1 MKLKILFFGLSIAT
15 ILMNGEIGYSQCES
29 DETKNM
35 CISKSTE
42 VAVLTP
48 ANQNHE
54 EEVNPQIP
62 ELSEYH
68 EVIYQI
74 WHNGWPNKDYELLKS
89 LYPDAREGY
98 TKLQKVKMRGILQ
111 DKQKQWEDSVNQL
124 GKYLDDYNNAIQKN
138 DNKALLDAAEKLHS
152 QYESLVRIINP
163 VLKEIED
170 FHKSLYMLYH
180 YDYPN
185 YDLDKIQKDLAELS
199 KKMDELNKA
208 ELPQKLQS
216 IQKDFE
222 ESRAELDKA
231 MKNLEETMKE
241 YSNNKD
247 KISKSIEEMH
257 EAYQNLEGIF
267 ENK

>member
-1 MKLKILFFGLSIAT
+1 MKLKILFFALALAT
-15 ILMNGEIGYSQCES
+15 ILINVEITSAQCEA
-29 DETKNM
+29 DESKNM

-48 ANQNHE
+48 ANHNHE

-89 LYPDAREGY
+89 LYPEAKEGY
-98 TKLQKVKMRGILQ
+98 NQLQKVKMTGILQ
-111 DKQKQWEDSVNQL
+111 DKQKKWDDGLNQL

-152 QYESLVRIINP
+152 QYEMLVRTINP
-163 VLKEIED
+163 VLKEMEN
-170 FHKSLYMLYH
+170 FHKSLYILYH
-180 YDYPN
+180 YDYPS
-185 YDLDKIQKDLAELS
+185 YDMEKMQKDIVELTQ
-199 KKMDELNKA
+199 KMDELNEA
-208 ELPQKLQS
+208 QLPKRLES
-216 IQKDFE
+216 KQKDFE
-222 ESRAELDKA
+222 KSRSELGKA
-231 MKNLEETMKE
+231 MNNLEKTMKE

-247 KISKSIEEMH
+247 KVSKSIEEMH
-257 EAYQNLEGIF
+257 KAYQNLEGIF